1 MTDLKVLESR
11 IIPYHQSVC
20 ATKPLAQLDVQTVC
34 RSDNKK
40 EARAVCGVSLRESMD
55 YRRGKNKQDTIGLWG
70 SLLTSFLHL
79 CHSFQFISGGLGTVP
94 SSIHS

>member
-1 MTDLKVLESR
+1 MTPLGDDANAPAVTDLKVLESR

-40 EARAVCGVSLRESMD
+40 EAGGVRCEPKRVD
-55 YRRGKNKQDTIGLWG
+55 GL
-70 SLLTSFLHL
+70 
-79 CHSFQFISGGLGTVP
+79 
-94 SSIHS
+94 